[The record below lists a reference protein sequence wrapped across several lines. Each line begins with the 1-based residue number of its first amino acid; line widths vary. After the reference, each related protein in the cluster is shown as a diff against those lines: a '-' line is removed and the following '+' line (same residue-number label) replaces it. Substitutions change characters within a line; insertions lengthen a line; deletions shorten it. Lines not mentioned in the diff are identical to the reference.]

1 MLREK
6 LQVIFLKSYL
16 TIENYGL
23 YIWRLYEKNSVNH
36 FEPEKAKLLAE
47 ISLNEKT
54 GARLAR
60 VERDGEDFSAS
71 INSINLTETQN
82 IVKILK
88 EMGNQ
93 NRNFDTLHQTN
104 SGNVFRF
111 NREMNISELIEFR
124 ETYFKQKY
132 RI

>member
-1 MLREK
+1 M
-6 LQVIFLKSYL
+6 
-16 TIENYGL
+16 
-23 YIWRLYEKNSVNH
+23 
-36 FEPEKAKLLAE
+36 AE

-104 SGNVFRF
+104 SGKVFR
-111 NREMNISELIEFR
+111 MNLRLFAKLNFKNSSEDIF
-124 ETYFKQKY
+124 ETK
-132 RI
+132 I